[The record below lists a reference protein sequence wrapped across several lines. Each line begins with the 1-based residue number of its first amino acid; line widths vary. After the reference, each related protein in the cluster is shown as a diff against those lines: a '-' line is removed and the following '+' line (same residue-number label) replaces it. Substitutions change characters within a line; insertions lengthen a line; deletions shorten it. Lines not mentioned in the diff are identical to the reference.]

1 MKIGT
6 LEVKVK
12 SLDTLMYQD
21 LKMEVTLWNTSQTLP
36 IILTYQSHLMVYQV
50 KNFVYLDQFLN
61 LENGNNVNA

>member
-12 SLDTLMYQD
+12 LLDTLMHWD

-36 IILTYQSHLMVYQV
+36 IILTYQSHLMVYRV
-50 KNFVYLDQFLN
+50 KNFVFLDRFLN